1 MGQSS
6 LLGTSQAPTEAKG
19 RDTRALGPSDNSDS
33 GSDTVGVADAPGT
46 DPFVPVDVA
55 LADDAQHPLESRG
68 GARPV
73 ADSDA
78 AGTGER
84 RSAAD
89 DPGDRVGADISVDR
103 IIEAPMAHDVEDPD
117 LDVMDDTDAARDA
130 LEGAMAADPMS
141 GELPSEDEESVIEA
155 AAARR
160 SAGRERDGQDEPPS
174 RKR

>member
-6 LLGTSQAPTEAKG
+6 LLGTSKAPTGAKG

-46 DPFVPVDVA
+46 DSFVPVDVA
-55 LADDAQHPLESRG
+55 LADEAQHPLESRG
-68 GARPV
+68 GARPG

-89 DPGDRVGADISVDR
+89 DPGDRAGADISVDR
-103 IIEAPMAHDVEDPD
+103 IIEAPTAHDAEDPS
-117 LDVMDDTDAARDA
+117 LDVTDDAARDA
-130 LEGAMAADPMS
+130 LEGAMATDPMS
-141 GELPSEDEESVIEA
+141 EELPSEDKESVIEA

-160 SAGRERDGQDEPPS
+160 NAGRRGDGQDGPP
-174 RKR
+174 

>member
-1 MGQSS
+1 M
-6 LLGTSQAPTEAKG
+6 GTSKAPTEAKG

-55 LADDAQHPLESRG
+55 LADDAQHPLESRA
-68 GARPV
+68 GARPG

-89 DPGDRVGADISVDR
+89 DPGDRAGADISVDR
-103 IIEAPMAHDVEDPD
+103 IIEAPTAHDAEDPGLD
-117 LDVMDDTDAARDA
+117 VMDVMDDTDAARDA
-130 LEGAMAADPMS
+130 LEGAMATDPMS
-141 GELPSEDEESVIEA
+141 EELPSENEESVIVA

-160 SAGRERDGQDEPPS
+160 NAGRERERERDGHEGPP
-174 RKR
+174 

>member
-6 LLGTSQAPTEAKG
+6 LLGTNKAPTEAKG
-19 RDTRALGPSDNSDS
+19 RDTLALGPSDNSDS

-55 LADDAQHPLESRG
+55 LADDAQHPLESRA
-68 GARPV
+68 GAQPG

-89 DPGDRVGADISVDR
+89 DPGDRAGADISVDR
-103 IIEAPMAHDVEDPD
+103 IIEAPTAYGAVDPG

-130 LEGAMAADPMS
+130 LEGAMATDPMS
-141 GELPSEDEESVIEA
+141 EELPSEEEQPATDA
-155 AAARR
+155 AAERR
-160 SAGRERDGQDEPPS
+160 SAGSERNGQDEAPS

>member
-6 LLGTSQAPTEAKG
+6 FLGTSKAPTVAKG
-19 RDTRALGPSDNSDS
+19 RDTRSLGPSDNSDS
-33 GSDTVGVADAPGT
+33 GSDTVGIADAPGT

-68 GARPV
+68 GARPG

-89 DPGDRVGADISVDR
+89 DPGDCAGADISVDR
-103 IIEAPMAHDVEDPD
+103 IIEAPTAHDAEDPG
-117 LDVMDDTDAARDA
+117 LDVMDFIDDTDAAREA
-130 LEGAMAADPMS
+130 LEGAMATDPMS
-141 GELPSEDEESVIEA
+141 EELPSEDEESVIEA

-160 SAGRERDGQDEPPS
+160 NAGRERDGQDGPP
-174 RKR
+174 

>member
-6 LLGTSQAPTEAKG
+6 LLGTSKAPTEAKG

-33 GSDTVGVADAPGT
+33 GSDTVGVADASGT

-68 GARPV
+68 GALPG

-89 DPGDRVGADISVDR
+89 DPGDRAGADISVDR
-103 IIEAPMAHDVEDPD
+103 IIEAPTSRDAEDPS
-117 LDVMDDTDAARDA
+117 LDFMDDTDAARDA
-130 LEGAMAADPMS
+130 IEGAIATDPMS
-141 GELPSEDEESVIEA
+141 EEMPSEEEDSVSEA

-160 SAGRERDGQDEPPS
+160 NTGRER
-174 RKR
+174 

>member
-6 LLGTSQAPTEAKG
+6 LLGTSKAPTEAKG
-19 RDTRALGPSDNSDS
+19 RDTRTLGPSDNSDS

-55 LADDAQHPLESRG
+55 LADDSQHPLESRG
-68 GARPV
+68 GARPG

-89 DPGDRVGADISVDR
+89 DPGDRAGADISVDR
-103 IIEAPMAHDVEDPD
+103 IIEAPTAHDAADSD
-117 LDVMDDTDAARDA
+117 LNVMDGTDAAHDA
-130 LEGAMAADPMS
+130 LDGATATDPMS
-141 GELPSEDEESVIEA
+141 EELPSEEEESVIEA
-155 AAARR
+155 AAARS
-160 SAGRERDGQDEPPS
+160 SAKRERDGQDGPP
-174 RKR
+174 